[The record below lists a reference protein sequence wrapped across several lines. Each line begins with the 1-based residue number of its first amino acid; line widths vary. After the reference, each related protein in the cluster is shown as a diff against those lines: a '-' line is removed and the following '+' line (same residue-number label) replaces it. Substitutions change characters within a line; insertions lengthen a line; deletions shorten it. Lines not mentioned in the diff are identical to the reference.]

1 MHVNADRTVSLQGSG
16 EVDVSCESLSTTKGP
31 VPGQP
36 FPYSDHEALTAEFLF
51 TPAKKGNGRPER
63 EFGCISGI
71 CGPEIL
77 IIFIFP

>member
-1 MHVNADRTVSLQGSG
+1 MHMTADSAVSCQGSG

-51 TPAKKGNGRPER
+51 KPSKKGNGCSER

-71 CGPEIL
+71 CVSVLGS
-77 IIFIFP
+77 